1 MSNKWGKQSLNKINA
16 EGLEPILKEF
26 LIFAEDK
33 IPDSTI
39 TCTVRTLEEQKECF
53 KNKVSKCDGVIK
65 KSKHQV
71 GKAFDIVPYPN
82 LWQSK
87 EIEWK
92 SLNNDV
98 KNALVEFNSTRDK
111 KLNLKWGGEWKNFVD
126 KPHYEII
133 E

>member
-1 MSNKWGKQSLNKINA
+1 MRNKWGKGSLEKINA
-16 EGLEPILKEF
+16 VGLDIELKEF
-26 LIFAEDK
+26 LLFIEDK

-71 GKAFDIVPYPN
+71 GKAFDIVPYPD

-87 EIEWK
+87 MIEWK
-92 SLNNDV
+92 SLNNAI
-98 KNALVEFNSTRDK
+98 KNALVLFNKEKSK
-111 KLNLKWGGEWKNFVD
+111 NLKLSYGIEWTTFVD
-126 KPHYEII
+126 KPHCELKN
-133 E
+133 